1 MKPLRALYLRLLVS
15 PNPFRMDPRLDH
27 LVERICA
34 TAPVGSHVLNL
45 GSRTT
50 SYKGPVVNLDIEA
63 FAGVDVVGDG
73 GGLPFRNGAFH
84 LVLLRGVLEH
94 VSSAE
99 SVMREVGRVLEP
111 RGQVYIEV
119 PFLQPFHA
127 SPVDYRRFTLP
138 GLQRFLIDFDEL
150 DSGVQIGPF
159 SSLAWV
165 LQEAL
170 ASLLA
175 FGSARRYRG
184 GRTLFGWATF
194 WIKYLDRWVAPGAHV
209 SNSASALYFLGR
221 KRG

>member
-1 MKPLRALYLRLLVS
+1 MNPLRALYLRLLVS
-15 PNPFRMDPRLDH
+15 PNPFRMDPRLDR
-27 LVERICA
+27 LVESLCA
-34 TAPVGSHVLNL
+34 KAPSGSHVLNL
-45 GSRTT
+45 GARATD
-50 SYKGPVVNLDIEA
+50 YEGAVLNLDLEP
-63 FAGVDVVGDG
+63 FPGVDVVADG
-73 GGLPFRNGAFH
+73 ARLPFRNGTFT

-99 SVMREVGRVLEP
+99 SVMWEVERVLEP
-111 RGQVYIEV
+111 WGQVYIEV

-138 GLQRFLIDFDEL
+138 GLRRFLTGFDEL
-150 DSGVQIGPF
+150 EAGVQIGPF

-165 LQEAL
+165 LQESL

-184 GRTLFGWATF
+184 WRALVGWSTF
-194 WIKYLDRWVAPGAHV
+194 WLKYLDRWVEPGSFV
-209 SNSASALYFLGR
+209 PNSASALYFLGR